1 MIYSSRV
8 GADAAY
14 LLDPATHAKFD
25 RSTQS
30 KYLHNLKTS
39 TYRRSIRKDKK
50 GNIVIV
56 DVDDPRIQ
64 SEGLVGASKYIAVM
78 KDTHGNVVRVPI
90 NDPRIASGELRKL
103 KNLI

>member
-1 MIYSSRV
+1 MRITSKNKETTRYPSAEQALAGFRV
-8 GADAAY
+8 
-14 LLDPATHAKFD
+14 
-25 RSTQS
+25 
-30 KYLHNLKTS
+30 KTKELVGS